1 MDLRQIQLVRAVV
14 RAGSVT
20 RAAEQELVAQP
31 AVSKRIRALERE
43 LGVDL
48 FHRVGRRVV
57 ATEAGLALADCADRI
72 DAELAATLAELT
84 GPGANEGRRLAIC
97 ATETLADHLLPPAL
111 ALLRERWPRARIAVE
126 MASTD
131 EAVAGVLGDAVDLAF
146 VPLPLVDSRLEVHA
160 VASEAV
166 LVAVPRGHAWEG
178 RPAVPLAEVLADT
191 AFLFSMPGHGLR
203 TQLEQAARAAG
214 LAMEPRFE
222 LRSQQ
227 AMLAL
232 TAAGAGITLAPRM
245 ALAGR
250 EDVAGVPLDPPL
262 AREIGW
268 VRRPGRILPAIAAE
282 LLALVEGAVQSR

>member
-1 MDLRQIQLVRAVV
+1 MNLEQLTGFATI
-14 RAGSVT
+14 AETGHFT
-20 RAAEQELVAQP
+20 RAAERLHLTQP
-31 AVSKRIRALERE
+31 SLSRQIASLERE
-43 LGVDL
+43 LGVEL

-131 EAVAGVLGDAVDLAF
+131 EAVARVLGDAVDLAF

-160 VASEAV
+160 MATEPV

-178 RPAVPLAEVLADT
+178 RAAIALAEALADR

-214 LAMEPRFE
+214 LAIEPRFE

-227 AMLAL
+227 AMLSL

-262 AREIGW
+262 ARDIGW

-282 LLALVEGAVQSR
+282 LLALVEEAVQPR

>member
-31 AVSKRIRALERE
+31 AVSKRVRALERE
-43 LGVDL
+43 LGVEL

-57 ATEAGLALADCADRI
+57 ATEAGLALVDCADRI

-131 EAVAGVLGDAVDLAF
+131 EAVARVLGDAVDLAF
-146 VPLPLVDSRLEVHA
+146 VPQPLVDSRLEVHA
-160 VASEAV
+160 MATEPV

-178 RPAVPLAEVLADT
+178 RAAIALAEALADP

-203 TQLEQAARAAG
+203 TQLEQAACAAG
-214 LAMEPRFE
+214 LAIEPRFE

-227 AMLAL
+227 AMLSL

-262 AREIGW
+262 ARDIGW

-282 LLALVEGAVQSR
+282 LLALVEAGVQSR